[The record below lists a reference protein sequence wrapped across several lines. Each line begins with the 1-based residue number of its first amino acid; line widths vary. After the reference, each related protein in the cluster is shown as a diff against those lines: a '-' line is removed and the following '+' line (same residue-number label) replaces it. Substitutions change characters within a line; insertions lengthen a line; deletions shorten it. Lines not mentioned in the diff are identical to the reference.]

1 MIIILAPFIND
12 HLKKGQM
19 DGGNDHYFN
28 TIFKHHFK

>member
-19 DGGNDHYFN
+19 DGRNDHYFN
-28 TIFKHHFK
+28 TIC